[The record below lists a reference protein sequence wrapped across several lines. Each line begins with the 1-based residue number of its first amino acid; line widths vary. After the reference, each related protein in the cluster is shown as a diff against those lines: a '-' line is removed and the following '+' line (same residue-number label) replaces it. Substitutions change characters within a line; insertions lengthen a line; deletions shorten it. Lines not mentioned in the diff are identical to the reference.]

1 MIRRPT
7 MYDEASRG
15 EKMRIPPSTDPPLAY
30 ENQDFL
36 DSDAARPLRILAE
49 YLQPF
54 DAFRRYGIHDTIVFM
69 GSARLRP
76 HGPLRRY
83 YTEARTLARLV
94 TEWSTSL
101 KTQSRRFVV
110 CSGGGPGIM
119 EAANRGARDAG
130 GRSVGLNIGLP
141 REQRPNPYVTRELS
155 FEFHYFFMR
164 KLWFAHLARAMV
176 VFPGGFGTLDELF
189 EVLTLSQ
196 TQKLDRP
203 FMILLYGT
211 AYWNEIVN
219 FEALVRHGT
228 ISASDLKLFHFV
240 DTPADALKLL
250 QKGMRKG
257 GKTQTLDPAI
267 ARSSTPRK
275 ASSKPR
281 GRMNRT

>member
-1 MIRRPT
+1 
-7 MYDEASRG
+7 
-15 EKMRIPPSTDPPLAY
+15 
-30 ENQDFL
+30 
-36 DSDAARPLRILAE
+36 
-49 YLQPF
+49 
-54 DAFRRYGIHDTIVFM
+54 
-69 GSARLRP
+69 
-76 HGPLRRY
+76 
-83 YTEARTLARLV
+83 
-94 TEWSTSL
+94 
-101 KTQSRRFVV
+101 
-110 CSGGGPGIM
+110 M

-228 ISASDLKLFHFV
+228 ISAS
-240 DTPADALKLL
+240 
-250 QKGMRKG
+250 
-257 GKTQTLDPAI
+257 
-267 ARSSTPRK
+267 
-275 ASSKPR
+275 
-281 GRMNRT
+281 